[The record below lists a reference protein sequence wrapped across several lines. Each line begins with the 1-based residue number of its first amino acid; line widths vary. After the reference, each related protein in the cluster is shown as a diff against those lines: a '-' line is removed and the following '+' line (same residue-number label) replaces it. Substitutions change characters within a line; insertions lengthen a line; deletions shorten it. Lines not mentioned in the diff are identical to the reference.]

1 VRVTDHLEGLGIDG
15 KIILNYNYNKY
26 DGAVWTALAMERDE
40 WRDGEN
46 TEGIFS
52 VS

>member
-1 VRVTDHLEGLGIDG
+1 VRVRDHLESLGIDRRT
-15 KIILNYNYNKY
+15 ILNYNYNKY
-26 DGAVWTALAMERDE
+26 DGAVWTALALERDK
-40 WRDGEN
+40 WRNVEN